1 MDRGQTFSRQRRET
15 IATRVCL
22 RRLVL
27 GVVSWAVLWC
37 CPASGQP
44 NPSFVVSEARKTAAE
59 PPAKPS
65 GGPPGKPAVSPGS
78 SPEGPPRVLAKPTGE
93 APPQGGPASPAP
105 GSAHQV
111 EEASFPVYYLKN
123 KNGDLVPVL
132 GFTLEYF
139 EDLLKRKYRQDP
151 ADRVPPYSLQALSI
165 AGAAKGDFAE
175 LSVQARFLVRDES
188 WVRIPL
194 RLDQAVLQGGA
205 KYQGPGQQFLHFE
218 PGGEGYVAWVR
229 GGVGQ
234 QHELSFKV
242 LVPLVRAGDET
253 RLRLFA
259 PPATSSELK
268 LTVPQSGIVAEASEG
283 ATLLPAQRGPGD
295 ATSLTVLGV
304 GRDFELSWRKTASQ
318 PAEAMAALEAT
329 GNILAKVDERGLDL
343 ETRLSV
349 LSKNGT
355 FEAFRVRLPKGAD
368 PPSSSSSPYAIRS
381 LDPPGASG
389 GPDRRLIEVRLPHKT
404 SGPVEVLLKSRLSF
418 DKAAPAG
425 SCELTGYEVLDA
437 AGGSGHRVSGQIAVT
452 AEGAWHV
459 LVGQLRGV
467 RQLDEPPESSGR
479 EERAARFEYFSP
491 SFSLPLRV
499 VPRKG
504 RVAVEPEYLVLVEAG
519 QMTLQARLKYTV
531 RTAQVSALEV
541 ELSSWKVDEIG
552 PDNLV
557 ASFGEPDASGVL
569 SIPLAQPVKVPV
581 ELTLRAHR
589 AIPAGAKSIAFE
601 LPRPRADDQAPAT
614 LVVLPADD
622 VELIPTAKTTTGLVR
637 QQVAPPMK
645 LPERQQA
652 PLFYRGDSAKAV
664 FAADFVLH
672 EQKIT
677 VAVDSQIALDEQKVQ
692 VRQSLAYGI
701 SYKPLDRVTL
711 EVPQELAGL
720 ESLKVLLE
728 DKPLPLVDLAEPQ
741 TSSAPAGSVRKQVA
755 LPPPVQ
761 IGSCKLAIV
770 YSLEAPRLVPKTGV
784 AATIPLVMPVEGE
797 LSGNVARVSAKEGI
811 QVRPREGLWSPLDVG
826 ASQGPRR
833 RGLPLQASRR
843 AGDLPLTIEL
853 EDPSALG
860 TTAVNR
866 AWVQTWLTGTRRQD
880 RAVFCLTGNQRSV
893 ELIVPA
899 GVNLGEVELLLD
911 DKRIAAQATPEG
923 HLVVPLSADAGYVQR
938 RLEAVYH
945 FPTPRPEP
953 GLLALEL
960 PRLGRDAWVHRMYWQ
975 LVLPRKEHVILTPT
989 SPAGDS
995 FAGEYS
1001 WGWNGLFWGR
1011 KPLLE
1016 QAQLES
1022 WCGARH
1028 LADVSGES
1036 NRYLFSALGT
1046 VGRCEL
1052 YTAVRPRIVL
1062 LASGIALVVG
1072 LTLIYVPKTR
1082 HPAALLVAAVAL
1094 GSAAVLEPEPVLL
1107 VAQAASLGVAL
1118 SIVAGMLHRGV
1129 VRRRQRTRP
1138 RELSSS
1144 VVRRSSP
1151 QTHPRSPAADHET
1164 PTETVPAT
1172 APNPNPPA

>member
-1 MDRGQTFSRQRRET
+1 
-15 IATRVCL
+15 L
-22 RRLVL
+22 RRAIL
-27 GVVSWAVLWC
+27 GVVFWC
-37 CPASGQP
+37 VVWSCPASGQP
-44 NPSFVVSEARKTAAE
+44 TPSLAASEPRKVPAE
-59 PPAKPS
+59 PTAKPP
-65 GGPPGKPAVSPGS
+65 GVPPGKPAVSPGP

-93 APPQGGPASPAP
+93 APSQGGAVTPGP
-105 GSAHQV
+105 GSASQV
-111 EEASFPVYYLKN
+111 EEAGFPVYYLKN
-123 KNGDLVPVL
+123 KTGELVPVL

-151 ADRVPPYSLQALSI
+151 ADRVPQYSLQALSI
-165 AGAAKGDFAE
+165 AGDVKGDFAE

-218 PGGEGYVAWVR
+218 PGGEGYVAWVH
-229 GGVGQ
+229 GGAGQ

-242 LVPLVRAGDET
+242 LVPLVRGGDET

-259 PPATSSELK
+259 PPATTSELK
-268 LTVPQSGIVAEASEG
+268 LSVPQSGIVAEASEG
-283 ATLLPAQRGPGD
+283 ATLLPAPPGPGD
-295 ATSLTVLGV
+295 ATVLTALGL
-304 GRDFELSWRKTASQ
+304 GRDFQLSWRKTTSQ
-318 PAEAMAALEAT
+318 PADAMAALEAT

-355 FEAFRVRLPKGAD
+355 FEAFRVRLPKGAE
-368 PPSSSSSPYAIRS
+368 PPPNSDSPYTIRPLNS
-381 LDPPGASG
+381 PGAAG
-389 GPDRRLIEVRLPHKT
+389 AADRRVVEVRLPRKT
-404 SGPVEVLLKSRLSF
+404 SGPVEVLLKGRLPF
-418 DKAAPAG
+418 DKTGPAG

-437 AGGSGHRVSGQIAVT
+437 AGGGGHRVSGQIAVT
-452 AEGAWHV
+452 ADGAWHV
-459 LVGQLRGV
+459 LVGQLRGL
-467 RQLDEPPESSGR
+467 RQVDEAAEPPGR
-479 EERAARFEYFSP
+479 EERATRFEYFSP
-491 SFSLPLRV
+491 SFSLPLRAL
-499 VPRKG
+499 PRKG
-504 RVAVEPEYLVLVEAG
+504 RVAVEPEYLVLVEAN
-519 QMTLQARLKYTV
+519 QMTLQARLRYTV
-531 RTAQVSALEV
+531 RTAQLSALDV
-541 ELSSWKVDEIG
+541 ELSQWKVDDIG
-552 PDNLV
+552 PENLV
-557 ASFGEPDASGVL
+557 PSFAEPDAAGVL
-569 SIPLAQPVKVPV
+569 TIPLAQPVKVPM
-581 ELTLRAHR
+581 ELSLRAHR
-589 AIPAGAKSIAFE
+589 PIPAGAKSVSFE

-622 VELIPTAKTTTGLVR
+622 VQLIPTAEAMTGLVR
-637 QQVAPPMK
+637 QQAAPAMK

-652 PLFYRGDSAKAV
+652 PLVYRGDSAKAV
-664 FAADFVLH
+664 FAAGFTAH

-711 EVPQELAGL
+711 EVPQELAGF

-728 DKPLPLVDLAEPQ
+728 DKPLPLVDLAEPKV
-741 TSSAPAGSVRKQVA
+741 SSTPAASVRKQVA

-770 YSLEAPRLVPKTGV
+770 YALESPRLAPKTSV
-784 AATIPLVMPVEGE
+784 SATIPLVMPVEGE
-797 LSGNVARVSAKEGI
+797 LSGNLVRVSAKEGI
-811 QVRPREGLWSPLDVG
+811 QVRPREGAWSPVDVAG
-826 ASQGPRR
+826 PQNPRR
-833 RGLPLQASRR
+833 RGLPLQASQR
-843 AGDLPLTIEL
+843 AGELPLTIEL
-853 EDPSALG
+853 ADPSALG
-860 TTAVNR
+860 TTVVNR

-880 RAVFCLTGNQRSV
+880 RAVFCLSGNQRSV
-893 ELIVPA
+893 ELVVPA
-899 GVNLGEVELLLD
+899 GVNLGELELFLD
-911 DKRIAAQATPEG
+911 DKRIAAQVTPEG
-923 HLVVPLSADAGYVQR
+923 RLVIPLSADGGYVQH

-945 FPTPRPEP
+945 FPTARPEP

-975 LVLPRKEHVILTPT
+975 LVLPRKEHVILAPT
-989 SPAGDS
+989 SPAGES

-1001 WGWNGLFWGR
+1001 WGWSGLFWGR
-1011 KPLLE
+1011 KPLLG
-1016 QAQLES
+1016 QAQLET

-1036 NRYLFSALGT
+1036 NCYLFSTLGT

-1052 YTAVRPRIVL
+1052 YTAMRPRIVL

-1082 HPAALLVAAVAL
+1082 HPAALLLGAVAL

-1129 VRRRQRTRP
+1129 VRRRQPAVP
-1138 RELSSS
+1138 REVSSS
-1144 VVRRSSP
+1144 VVRSGSP
-1151 QTHPRSPAADHET
+1151 PGYPPPPASDNET
-1164 PTETVPAT
+1164 PTETIPAT
-1172 APNPNPPA
+1172 APARNPNPPV